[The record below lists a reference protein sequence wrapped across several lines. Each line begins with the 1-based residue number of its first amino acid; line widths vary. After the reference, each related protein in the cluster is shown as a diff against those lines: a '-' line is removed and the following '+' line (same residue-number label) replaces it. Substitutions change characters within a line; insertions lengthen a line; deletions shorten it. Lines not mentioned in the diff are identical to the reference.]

1 MKKITLLTALLICS
15 LPVVFAQKFV
25 NEFGKVAKDDMD
37 YSVYPQDKTA
47 EAVVIYDMGEA
58 YFVRNDDNFE
68 VIFEKATRIKVFKD
82 SGKKWA
88 NVEIPLYRQGNIYET
103 VSELE
108 AYSYN
113 VENGTM
119 QRTKLDISTCHDEK
133 LNERWILKKFAIPN
147 VKAGSVIEY
156 KYKVNSEYIFN
167 FPSWEF
173 QWRIPVI
180 YSKYVTKMIPF
191 YQYSWLLQGAS
202 SFDSQRSYEEGGVSH
217 QYGFTEYHN
226 MVYEYVKKDIP
237 AFNDEEFISSHEDY
251 IIKINMQLSKIINLN
266 GSVRNIMTTWP
277 EMIKDFI
284 SDEDFGGYISKS
296 ARTASKFFD
305 IKTLSS
311 VPEQEKFDS
320 IMSFVKNNYSWNGE
334 NRTTCSKNLNTFL
347 KDKTGNNANL
357 NLFALGLLK
366 ACGINAYPVIL
377 STRRHGKIRYDY
389 PFNHFFDY
397 VCLIADVNGKKVLTD
412 ATDPLNSNSR
422 IPEKCINDR
431 GLLIQKDKVEWV
443 VLQST
448 IPSSKHTAISV
459 NLTDSTQNSKIES
472 TSKEYYAL
480 DYRNDWGENIK
491 TIQKSLVKKGYNV
504 VDSSIVVKN
513 LNKIKAPYVLNY
525 KVEDKPERI
534 NGKIYVS
541 PFLNENLK
549 ENPLKQQSRTYAL
562 DMIYPTKQSFIA
574 EIKIPDGYKIDFI
587 PENEKIMNDE
597 FGFDYTILTNDTT
610 VIVNFSYYFKLPV
623 YPADEYL
630 KIKYYFKEIVN
641 KGNEKVVFS
650 KKL

>member
-1 MKKITLLTALLICS
+1 MKKITLLTAFLICL
-15 LPVVFAQKFV
+15 LPAALAQKFV
-25 NEFGKVAKDDMD
+25 NEFGKVSKDDMD
-37 YSVYPQDKTA
+37 YSFYPQDKTA
-47 EAVVIYDMGEA
+47 EAVVIYDKGEA
-58 YFVRNDDNFE
+58 YFVRSNNYGFE
-68 VIFEKATRIKVFKD
+68 LVFEKATRIKIFKD

-88 NVEIPLYRQGNIYET
+88 NVEIPLYREGDIYET

-113 VENGTM
+113 VENGVM
-119 QRTKLDISTCHDEK
+119 KSTKLDLSTCHDEK

-147 VKAGSVIEY
+147 VKPGSVIEY

-173 QWRIPVI
+173 QWKIPVI
-180 YSKYVTKMIPF
+180 YSKYVTKMIPI
-191 YQYSWLLQGAS
+191 YEYTYLLQGAS
-202 SFDSQRSYEEGGVSH
+202 KFDSQRSYEETGVGQ
-217 QYGFTEYHN
+217 QYGSMTFN
-226 MVYEYVKKDIP
+226 NLVYEYVMKDIQ
-237 AFNDEEFISSHEDY
+237 AFNDEEFISTNEDY
-251 IIKINMQLSKIINLN
+251 IVKINMQLSKVTNVN
-266 GSVRNIMTTWP
+266 GSVRKILTTWP
-277 EMIKDFI
+277 EMIKDLI

-296 ARTASKFFD
+296 TRAASKFFD
-305 IKTLSS
+305 VKTLSA
-311 VPEQEKFDS
+311 VPEQDKFDS
-320 IMSFVKNNYSWNGE
+320 IMSFVKKNYSWNGE

-347 KDKTGNNANL
+347 KDKAGNNANL

-377 STRRHGKIRYDY
+377 STRKHGKIRYDY
-389 PFNHFFDY
+389 PFNHFFNY
-397 VCLIADVNGKKVLTD
+397 VCIIADVDGKKVLTD

-459 NLTDSTQNSKIES
+459 NLTDSTQNSKIET
-472 TSKEYYAL
+472 TSKEYFAL
-480 DYRNDWGENIK
+480 NNRNDWGDNLK

-525 KVEDKPERI
+525 KVEDKPEKI

-541 PFLNENLK
+541 PFLNENFK
-549 ENPLKQQSRTYAL
+549 ENPLKQQTRTYPL
-562 DMIYPTKQSFIA
+562 DMTYPKKQSFIA

-597 FGFDYTILTNDTT
+597 FEFEYFIMTNETS
-610 VIVNFSYYFKLPV
+610 VIVNFSYYFKVPV
-623 YPADEYL
+623 YPADDYL
-630 KIKYYFKEIVN
+630 KIKYYFKEIVK
-641 KGNEKVVFS
+641 KGNEKVVFVN
-650 KKL
+650 K